1 MYAPA
6 YAGAA
11 VAEAKAKAKASMA
24 KYLASLVKREEEGW
38 TVLAAEVPQA
48 PDERFFSSAD
58 ELEQTPLIPAKRK
71 AEDTPRRGVPGAPEP
86 AGGGRAHGGAPG
98 EGREGAANAQ
108 VPPGCSPLEGGP
120 PGYPGRR
127 QVAEAPGA
135 DGEGQ
140 GAGVS
145 SEEDE
150 DPAAPPPGG
159 SVFTKALKV
168 LEASTSSAMTRWWA
182 TSLASMRPLPLGSAD
197 CRPRSFEGP
206 QLKQG
211 GLERVVEAFYIAK
224 MKYEHEARLSTPGQQ
239 VGKRAGLG
247 YGGLE
252 NRPLGKEPTSWI
264 CPCCT
269 MPWVR
274 KGATKCM
281 GCGKK
286 PWRWRARIGS

>member
-71 AEDTPRRGVPGAPEP
+71 SQDEPMEDAARGGAGAEGIDTPPKTVPGAPEP
-86 AGGGRAHGGAPG
+86 AGGGRAHGGAPD
-98 EGREGAANAQ
+98 EGREGAADAQ
-108 VPPGCSPLEGGP
+108 VPPGCSPLGGGP

-140 GAGVS
+140 GAGVL
-145 SEEDE
+145 
-150 DPAAPPPGG
+150 GG
-159 SVFTKALKV
+159 
-168 LEASTSSAMTRWWA
+168 
-182 TSLASMRPLPLGSAD
+182 G
-197 CRPRSFEGP
+197 
-206 QLKQG
+206 
-211 GLERVVEAFYIAK
+211 
-224 MKYEHEARLSTPGQQ
+224 
-239 VGKRAGLG
+239 
-247 YGGLE
+247 
-252 NRPLGKEPTSWI
+252 
-264 CPCCT
+264 
-269 MPWVR
+269 
-274 KGATKCM
+274 
-281 GCGKK
+281 
-286 PWRWRARIGS
+286 